1 MKENDEKSDEKS
13 KDVNNKSSKAEK
25 DQNNN
30 KNSFFKPYK
39 EEFNKITWPTKPV
52 LIKHTITVITFCL
65 VVGSITF
72 VYDFGIDTFL
82 SKLAELVS

>member
-1 MKENDEKSDEKS
+1 MKENEEQS
-13 KDVNNKSSKAEK
+13 KDVNKSSKSEK
-25 DQNNN
+25 EQTGN
-30 KNSFFKPYK
+30 KSKESFFKPYK
-39 EEFNKITWPTKPV
+39 DEFNKITWPTKPV

-65 VVGSITF
+65 IIGSITF